1 MSLLDWLL
9 DRGDHVALDRGKLII
24 KPISGL
30 EVTADWLEKHPV
42 GWLNN
47 RGDTLALD
55 LAARAGMKLY
65 RFTGYTVGSYGEYK
79 APGVTLRFAELVT
92 GEEVYAVFNV
102 NRHRVRN
109 TAHGKAGSKLPGNQ
123 FRITKHMALY
133 KFWLSTGLPEPSTKH
148 LSEFHLMLSK
158 RVLKTVFFTMRAS
171 DGKADK
177 ATIQAATAPGAEQQA
192 NRGQTRDRTGE
203 GLGIEQGINRVRKQ
217 GEGNTAKPSAVG
229 LVDDSKHVPQK
240 VRLKLISKDVNKPA
254 LSTCNTTDK
263 DHERS
268 VVSSVV
274 LEEQSV
280 DEWLQEYEA

>member
-1 MSLLDWLL
+1 MALLDQLL
-9 DRGDHVALDRGKLII
+9 NRGDHVALDRGKLII
-24 KPISGL
+24 QPASKAPVPLSWL
-30 EVTADWLEKHPV
+30 EVH
-42 GWLNN
+42 
-47 RGDTLALD
+47 GDELALEI
-55 LAARAGMKLY
+55 AARGGVKLY
-65 RFTGYTVGSYGEYK
+65 RFTGYTVGSYSEYK

-102 NRHRVRN
+102 NRHRVRD
-109 TAHGKAGSKLPGNQ
+109 TARGKAGSKLPGNQ

-133 KFWLSTGLPEPSTKH
+133 KFWLSTGLPEPSAKH

-158 RVLKTVFFTMRAS
+158 RVLKTVLFTMRAS

-192 NRGQTRDRTGE
+192 NRGQTGDRTGE

-217 GEGNTAKPSAVG
+217 GKGNPAKPCTVG

-254 LSTCNTTDK
+254 LNTYNTTDT
-263 DHERS
+263 DHVRS
-268 VVSSVV
+268 VVSSVAP
-274 LEEQSV
+274 EEQSV